1 MDFRSLNKIT
11 KCDNYPIPNIDHLIK
26 SCRHSKV
33 FSQLDLASGYWCV
46 PIAEKDRH
54 KTAFSVPKGK
64 FEFVRM
70 PFGLG
75 NSQATFQ
82 RLMDVV
88 VQNIKKK
95 GVEGVEAYVDN
106 ILIHSKSIDEHYKL
120 LQAVFDEIR
129 KFNLTLRPDKCEI
142 AFIEINF
149 LGYHVC
155 ENSIKPSQENVI
167 KILNFPAPTTKK
179 QVQRFLGLANFNRR
193 FVQQYATITK
203 PLTAMLSDDMKF
215 MWTELQEK
223 AFMAIRE
230 RLSTYPCLTIPDWE
244 KSFHIETDAS
254 AVATGAILYQLGND
268 GVKYPI
274 VYHSKTLSKPQ
285 TKWSATERELFA
297 IVDATRKFKV
307 YCTGDVHVHTDHQHL
322 KNIRRQKD
330 PRGKIGRWLL
340 HFDAIDCKIEYLPGS
355 ENCGADCLSREVIPN
370 PIHYGKYED
379 IAEETI
385 YNATQEQV
393 RVDYESPA
401 SMKKEQL
408 RDLCISSA
416 VRQLQRGGSIKSG
429 PY

>member
-1 MDFRSLNKIT
+1 MDFRSLNKII
-11 KCDNYPIPNIDHLIK
+11 KCDNYPIPNIDDLIE
-26 SCRHSKV
+26 SCRDSKV
-33 FSQLDLASGYWCV
+33 LSQLDLASGYWCV

-70 PFGLG
+70 PFGLS

-95 GVEGVEAYVDN
+95 GFEGVEAYVDN
-106 ILIHSKSIDEHYKL
+106 ILIHSK

-142 AFIEINF
+142 AFSEIDF

-167 KILNFPAPTTKK
+167 KISNFPAPTTKK
-179 QVQRFLGLANFNRR
+179 QVQRFLGLTNFNRR

-223 AFMAIRE
+223 AFMAIKE
-230 RLSTYPCLTIPDWE
+230 QLAKYPSLTISDWE
-244 KSFHIETDAS
+244 KPFHIETDAS

-268 GVKYPI
+268 GGKYPI
-274 VYHSKTLSKPQ
+274 
-285 TKWSATERELFA
+285 A
-297 IVDATRKFKV
+297 
-307 YCTGDVHVHTDHQHL
+307 
-322 KNIRRQKD
+322 
-330 PRGKIGRWLL
+330 
-340 HFDAIDCKIEYLPGS
+340 
-355 ENCGADCLSREVIPN
+355 
-370 PIHYGKYED
+370 
-379 IAEETI
+379 
-385 YNATQEQV
+385 
-393 RVDYESPA
+393 
-401 SMKKEQL
+401 
-408 RDLCISSA
+408 
-416 VRQLQRGGSIKSG
+416 
-429 PY
+429 